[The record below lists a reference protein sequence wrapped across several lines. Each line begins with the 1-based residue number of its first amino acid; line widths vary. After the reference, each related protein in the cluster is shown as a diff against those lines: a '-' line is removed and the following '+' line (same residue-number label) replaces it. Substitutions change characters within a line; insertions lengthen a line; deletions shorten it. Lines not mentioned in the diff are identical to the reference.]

1 MYEDVAPLA
10 NALQMLFSALPERRR
25 AMINWTFVR
34 QVGFVPW
41 ALRYSSRQF
50 QKRVLRRD
58 SRLRLPTGS
67 WIILPTQSAS
77 ATEVYVTNAN
87 IDWGSEALFA
97 SFANAGRDFLDIGAH
112 IGYYATYLSP
122 CVRRV
127 YAFEPDQR
135 NVPALRKN
143 ALQTGNI
150 EIVESAVSSFDGAAC
165 FYAGAGSAVA
175 SLENIGGPSRDVT
188 VTTIDTFVASRPDL
202 NVCLIKIDVE
212 GHDLQVLYGMQ
223 GTIAGH
229 QPLVLTECE
238 YSSDLRDLCDRWSYN
253 IFAFACDRKT
263 LKVRF
268 QKLCP
273 NRDPLWTKML
283 FLVPRHLRT
292 SFEPLAV
299 CR

>member
-1 MYEDVAPLA
+1 MKTSPRPRTPCRY
-10 NALQMLFSALPERRR
+10 LP
-25 AMINWTFVR
+25 AFFNWTFVR

-41 ALRYSSRQF
+41 LLRYSRRQF

-97 SFANAGRDFLDIGAH
+97 SFANTDRDFLDVGAH

-127 YAFEPDQR
+127 YAFEPDRR

-143 ALQTGNI
+143 ASQTGDI
-150 EIVESAVSSFDGAAC
+150 EVIEAAVSSFDGTAS
-165 FYAGAGSAVA
+165 FYAGSGSAVA
-175 SLENIGGPSRDVT
+175 SLENIGGPSTQIT

-202 NVCLIKIDVE
+202 DVCLIKTDVE
-212 GHDLQVLYGMQ
+212 GHDLQALRGMHA
-223 GTIAGH
+223 TVAGH

-238 YSSDLRDLCDRWSYN
+238 YSRELSDLCDRWSYS
-253 IFAFACDRKT
+253 IFAFTRDRNT

-268 QKLCP
+268 RKLLSY
-273 NRDPLWTKML
+273 RDPLWTKML
-283 FLVPRHLRT
+283 FLVPQHLGN
-292 SFEPLAV
+292 SFETLAAG
-299 CR
+299 RS